1 MQKVIIFTSA
11 GGGGHKS
18 ASNAIETYL
27 KDDYEVTQC
36 YLLND
41 VLKSFDPILLATFGK
56 CAGEATYNAITPYKQ
71 WWLLNLIYRLGRLY
85 FLPFEFFM
93 RRRIVQYLK
102 DTDADLV
109 ISVIP
114 MFSKITLQAC
124 KELDIPF
131 LLMPTDLD
139 IRSFTYN
146 IHYPTYKKFHLSLI
160 FDDSSIKKY
169 AYRQGISDHYL
180 SYNGFPLRPEFY
192 EQKDPAAL
200 RTAFGIPQDKPVIM
214 ILMGSL
220 GTDNLE
226 LCVKSLQELTT
237 PAHILVCIG
246 KYQAIKERL
255 QAIKLAPGMAI
266 DIIEETN
273 RISDYMAVSN
283 LLITKS
289 GTASFCE
296 AIHMNLPMVI
306 DATTSSALIWEKFN
320 HKFTVKKG
328 LGLVMKQYNQLAPYV
343 QKFLQNPTIARE
355 IKYNISL
362 IQPRNTPERIR
373 TRIAR
378 MLRPLYKYGNL
389 TVAFG
394 KKSRFQ

>member
-1 MQKVIIFTSA
+1 M
-11 GGGGHKS
+11 GGGGHMS
-18 ASNAIETYL
+18 ASNALETYL
-27 KDDYEVTQC
+27 KEDHDVVQC
-36 YLLND
+36 CLLAD
-41 VLKSFDPILLATFGK
+41 ILKSFDPILFATFGK

-85 FLPFEFFM
+85 FLPFEPFM
-93 RRRIVQYLK
+93 RKRIVQYLK
-102 DTDADLV
+102 DTNADMV

-139 IRSFTYN
+139 IRSFVYN

-160 FDDSSIKKY
+160 FDDTSIKNF
-169 AYRQGISDHYL
+169 AYRQGINNHYI

-192 EQKDPAAL
+192 EHKEPVTL
-200 RTAFGIPQDKPVIM
+200 RTTMKIPQDKPVIM

-220 GTDNLE
+220 GTGNLE
-226 LCVKSLQELTT
+226 LCVKSLQELTV
-237 PAHILVCIG
+237 PVHLLVCIG

-255 QAIKLAPGMAI
+255 LAIELAPSITM

-273 RISDYMAVSN
+273 RISDYMAISN

-296 AIHMNLPMVI
+296 AIHMHLPMII

-320 HKFTVKKG
+320 HKFTIKNG
-328 LGLVMKQYNQLAPYV
+328 LGMVMKQYDQLAPYV
-343 QKFLQNPTIARE
+343 QEFFQNPNMARD
-355 IKYNISL
+355 IQYNLNL
-362 IQPRNTPERIR
+362 IRSQDTPEKIR
-373 TRIAR
+373 TRTAR
-378 MLRPLYKYGNL
+378 MLRPAYQYGNL
-389 TVAFG
+389 AIAFG